1 MKHIYVQKIHVT
13 MYEKLQIYFKTKV
26 MGGNF
31 VMNFLM
37 VSDIDVHQLNLRPFR
52 NLEIL
57 VENSLKKCVFWHFLS
72 NRCIINSYFWEETI
86 TLKKRKDFIGGHYI
100 VFSFFFGL
108 VMCHEPQTWGLMAI
122 KKMYVIYFMHIDF
135 IQFSSSNHW
144 IKLNFDS

>member
-72 NRCIINSYFWEETI
+72 NRCIINSYF
-86 TLKKRKDFIGGHYI
+86 
-100 VFSFFFGL
+100 
-108 VMCHEPQTWGLMAI
+108 
-122 KKMYVIYFMHIDF
+122 
-135 IQFSSSNHW
+135 
-144 IKLNFDS
+144 